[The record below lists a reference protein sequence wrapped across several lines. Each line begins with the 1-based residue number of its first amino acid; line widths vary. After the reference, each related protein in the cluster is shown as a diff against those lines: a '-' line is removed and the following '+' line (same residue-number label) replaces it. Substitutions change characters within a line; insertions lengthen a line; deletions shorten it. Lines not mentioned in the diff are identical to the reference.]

1 MSFSKTESFV
11 PLVSGTAGPK
21 NREFKVTVVPQSAD
35 AKPFNPVGASGAEKA
50 IAPATIPGMCEP
62 KVTLE
67 RDGDRISSIRVH
79 CSCGQVLDLACIY
92 GDMPKVK

>member
-11 PLVSGTAGPK
+11 PLVSGLAGGK

-35 AKPFNPVGASGAEKA
+35 TKSFNPISATAEKA
-50 IAPATIPGMCEP
+50 VTNAGAPGRCEP

-67 RDGDRISSIRVH
+67 RDGDRISSIRVQ
-79 CSCGQVLDLACIY
+79 CSCGQVMDLACIY
-92 GDMPKVK
+92 DDLPKPK